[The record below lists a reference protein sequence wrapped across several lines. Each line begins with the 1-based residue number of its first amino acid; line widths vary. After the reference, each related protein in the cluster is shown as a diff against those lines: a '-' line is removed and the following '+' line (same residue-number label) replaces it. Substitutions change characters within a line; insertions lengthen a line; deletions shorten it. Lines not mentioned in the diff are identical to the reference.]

1 MSGDNLPALVG
12 DEILDAELVQDD
24 DQVLVQFALPDVA
37 PDPDPDDVLTDDAA
51 ADLADA
57 RPERTKKTYKEQ
69 WLYFARWCA
78 ANGRRPGPR
87 TSEATMVSYLSH
99 LRRHGG
105 RTKTGAPV
113 SSLRLAMAAIR
124 DRNARAGYENWPP
137 KLAASELIRKQA
149 AEHAS
154 AKIVPRS
161 SPPID
166 AARIAQLQQGAT
178 AGVPLA
184 RWRDLTILH
193 LGYRTR
199 ARRSEQAAY
208 RIDSI
213 AFERLANDTEQMV
226 AGKRTSKND
235 HWSTGKEYKVRDP
248 VAISVVRTYLG
259 MLAELG
265 QDAPGMPLLRGVT
278 QKGVLM
284 PVPASGVGLTGA
296 SVNRAF
302 KRMVARTCGFD
313 APDATSHGLR
323 AGVPA
328 DLAAQGYSPAEILVI
343 TGDWKSVDMVTKYAK
358 AGLRRAGKDDKNRT
372 QAALD
377 ALVVAPPA
385 DLS

>member
-1 MSGDNLPALVG
+1 MNLPVLAEEVV
-12 DEILDAELVQDD
+12 DAELVQDD
-24 DQVLVQFALPDVA
+24 GQVLVQFALPDVG
-37 PDPDPDDVLTDDAA
+37 PDDPDDVLTDDAA
-51 ADLADA
+51 EDLADA
-57 RPERTKKTYKEQ
+57 RPARTSQTYAEQ

-105 RTKTGAPV
+105 RDKMGAPV

-124 DRNARAGYENWPP
+124 DANARAGYENWPP
-137 KLAASELIRKQA
+137 KKAASELIREQA
-149 AEHAS
+149 AEHAR
-154 AKIVPRS
+154 ARRTPRS
-161 SPPID
+161 SPPVD
-166 AARIAQLQQGAT
+166 AARVAQLQQGAT

-213 AFERLANDTEQMV
+213 AFERLEDGAEQMV
-226 AGKRTSKND
+226 VGKRTSKND
-235 HWSTGKEYKVRDP
+235 HWSTGREYTVRDP
-248 VAISVVRTYLG
+248 LAISVVRTYIA

-265 QDAPGMPLLRGVT
+265 QADPEMPLLRGVT
-278 QKGVLM
+278 QWGELM
-284 PVPASGVGLTGA
+284 PVAASGLGMTGA

-302 KRMVARTCGFD
+302 RRIVARTPGFD
-313 APDATSHGLR
+313 APHATSHGLR

-343 TGDWKSVDMVTKYAK
+343 TEDWKSTSMVEKYAK
-358 AGLRRAGKDDKNRT
+358 AGLRRAGKDDRGRT

-377 ALVVAPPA
+377 ALVVAPFRAA
-385 DLS
+385 DDR